1 MSIIPIPIACNAL
14 VFSEFAQ
21 VNIYTTHPQH
31 IRLLFAYGWGT
42 CINVADALDWQD
54 LLRLQ
59 GISKT

>member
-1 MSIIPIPIACNAL
+1 MIRFQPGRYG
-14 VFSEFAQ
+14 FARRLGFC
-21 VNIYTTHPQH
+21 TTHPQY

-42 CINVADALDWQD
+42 CINIADALDWQD